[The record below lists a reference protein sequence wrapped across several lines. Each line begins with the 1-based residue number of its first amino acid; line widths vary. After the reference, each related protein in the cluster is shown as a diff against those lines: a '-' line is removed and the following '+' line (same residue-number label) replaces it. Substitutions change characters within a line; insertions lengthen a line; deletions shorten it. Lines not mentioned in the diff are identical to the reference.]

1 MSSRVV
7 VSSVAALAI
16 VLVATAAAGPAQAP
30 APPTTSGRTAAPV
43 DRNAERAEAT
53 LASIEQ
59 HFSTRDGRFHEVF
72 PSTGDAYS
80 TLWPLTQ
87 TILGMLFVSQLRD
100 RPLPTDAPDYF
111 EPYWDTTTSPP
122 GYLAAMFESSGSGRK
137 FFDDNAWTGLD
148 LVETY
153 RSNGDSAALTRAVQI
168 FNFTVSGWDDAPTD
182 PDPGGVWWAQ
192 QNPNPR
198 FAHRNTISTAS
209 SAELALRLY
218 EATGRIDTH
227 YLDWATRMYAWVDTY
242 LRGSNGLYGDHV
254 DLAGQVDPGQ
264 LTYNQGTMIG
274 AAVLLY
280 RSSGNGEYLARARA
294 TAETSLDVFG
304 PDYNQQPAYN
314 AVFFRNLLLLEADTR
329 DGHYRAAM
337 QAYADTVWDTLH
349 DPATG
354 LFNFA
359 NGRSRSVEP
368 HRLLDQAA
376 MLQIYALLTLGPD
389 AADVTI

>member
-1 MSSRVV
+1 
-7 VSSVAALAI
+7 
-16 VLVATAAAGPAQAP
+16 
-30 APPTTSGRTAAPV
+30 
-43 DRNAERAEAT
+43 
-53 LASIEQ
+53 
-59 HFSTRDGRFHEVF
+59 
-72 PSTGDAYS
+72 
-80 TLWPLTQ
+80 
-87 TILGMLFVSQLRD
+87 MLFVSQLRD

-227 YLDWATRMYAWVDTY
+227 YLDWATRMYTWVDSY

-376 MLQIYALLTLGPD
+376 MLQIYALLALGPD